1 MTDVERIVKINEM
14 VETCCASWNAHMKE
28 ALKNRMAM
36 IWESDTEAESYKVYT
51 EVLGI
56 IAFMNE
62 AYFLSIHESDRLSDF
77 CGDLY
82 YGYC

>member
-1 MTDVERIVKINEM
+1 MTDTEKIVKINEM
-14 VETCCASWNAHMKE
+14 VETYCTSWNGNMKE
-28 ALKNRMAM
+28 ALKNRMGM
-36 IWESDTEAESYKVYT
+36 IVEADTEAESYKVYT
-51 EVLGI
+51 ETLGI

-62 AYFLSIHESDRLSDF
+62 AYFLSIHKADRLSDF